1 MSMNEWDY
9 EPAADLE
16 LSLRERLREF
26 PREPHLWMYA
36 LRVLAAL
43 LQRAWLKL
51 YHRLEI
57 CGAERLPVGQSF
69 VIVANHQS
77 HLDAPSL
84 AAAIPMKWLHRAFP
98 AAAADY
104 FFKST
109 PKSAFYSVVFN
120 ALPFERKSKGAQSL
134 AVCRELLQNK
144 GNILI
149 IFPEGTR
156 GTSDEVDRFRSG
168 IGRLVEGTDVP
179 VVPCNLQG
187 AAQAFP
193 KGAALPRPR
202 KLVLHIGE
210 PKSYGNMSPGWDT
223 VEYIANDL
231 RKIVAA
237 LGKAKV

>member
-1 MSMNEWDY
+1 
-9 EPAADLE
+9 
-16 LSLRERLREF
+16 
-26 PREPHLWMYA
+26 MYA

-109 PKSAFYSVVFN
+109 PKSVFYSVVFN

-149 IFPEGTR
+149 IFPE
-156 GTSDEVDRFRSG
+156 
-168 IGRLVEGTDVP
+168 
-179 VVPCNLQG
+179 
-187 AAQAFP
+187 
-193 KGAALPRPR
+193 GAALPRPR